1 MPRVRLWAST
11 AALAVIVS
19 VPRPADGI
27 RCWGANAIA
36 LQREHGE
43 VKSCTHGAEQFD
55 LYRYE
60 GDDVCFDKCGG
71 VTWFEGFSTGGAPF
85 ANPDGKRL
93 CPGVVDKGECNCEA
107 WHEALTPN
115 AKGNHGCPQC
125 DDYAV
130 LPPLIRTRNT
140 PSARWSKWVKLEECP
155 AEYDM
160 CVDYCYREP
169 AFMGA
174 AKWCFFGCAQ
184 SAYVQAMGVAVASQL
199 SHLDYRKQWN
209 TGRMTIYSVRVRFR
223 CAGLRFCLRPP
234 VGTAGWVKVDV
245 RVHTS
250 VRSCFC
256 MDAYLRRASIGLP
269 PAQHD
274 VLHAE

>member
-1 MPRVRLWAST
+1 MGTASLLLMPRVRLWAST

-107 WHEALTPN
+107 WHKTLTPN
-115 AKGNHGCPQC
+115 AKGNRGCPQAC
-125 DDYAV
+125 CLYNACW
-130 LPPLIRTRNT
+130 LFN
-140 PSARWSKWVKLEECP
+140 
-155 AEYDM
+155 
-160 CVDYCYREP
+160 
-169 AFMGA
+169 
-174 AKWCFFGCAQ
+174 
-184 SAYVQAMGVAVASQL
+184 QL
-199 SHLDYRKQWN
+199 SHLR
-209 TGRMTIYSVRVRFR
+209 TLLHVPAMIM
-223 CAGLRFCLRPP
+223 PP
-234 VGTAGWVKVDV
+234 
-245 RVHTS
+245 
-250 VRSCFC
+250 
-256 MDAYLRRASIGLP
+256 
-269 PAQHD
+269 
-274 VLHAE
+274 

>member
-107 WHEALTPN
+107 WHKTLTPN

-130 LPPLIRTRNT
+130 LPPLIRTRNS
-140 PSARWSKWVKLEECP
+140 PSARRSKWVKLEECP
-155 AEYDM
+155 AE
-160 CVDYCYREP
+160 
-169 AFMGA
+169 
-174 AKWCFFGCAQ
+174 
-184 SAYVQAMGVAVASQL
+184 
-199 SHLDYRKQWN
+199 
-209 TGRMTIYSVRVRFR
+209 
-223 CAGLRFCLRPP
+223 
-234 VGTAGWVKVDV
+234 
-245 RVHTS
+245 
-250 VRSCFC
+250 
-256 MDAYLRRASIGLP
+256 
-269 PAQHD
+269 
-274 VLHAE
+274 